1 MWAFSAAAFTAS
13 FGLVLVAEMGDKTQF
28 IAMSFAAKHSPY
40 KVLLGVFLATVAN
53 FAIMVAIGQLI
64 TTVVPIDVISLAA
77 SLSFIAFG
85 LWTLRSEKPKE
96 ENSKPSRFGVVGAV
110 AAAFFIAEFG
120 DKTQLTTISLAA
132 EYQSVLAVL
141 AGAVLGM
148 LGADGVGIVVG
159 VSLCKRLPE
168 RTLKWI
174 SAVIFIIFGLVG
186 VYEVLARQIGL
197 TNTALALSFLSLFCI
212 LATSFATRKNRR
224 SPAAANNPP
233 CAE

>member
-1 MWAFSAAAFTAS
+1 MFSAAAFTAS

-53 FAIMVAIGQLI
+53 FAIMVVIGQLI

-85 LWTLRSEKPKE
+85 LWTLRPGKPKE
-96 ENSKPSRFGVVGAV
+96 ETPKPSRFGVVGAIAV
-110 AAAFFIAEFG
+110 AFFIAEFG

-132 EYQSVLAVL
+132 EYRSALAVL

-148 LGADGVGIVVG
+148 LVADGAGIAVG
-159 VSLCKRLPE
+159 VFLCKRLPE
-168 RTLKWI
+168 KTLKWI
-174 SAVIFIIFGLVG
+174 SAVIFIVFGLVG

-197 TNTALALSFLSLFCI
+197 TYTTLTLLFISVFCI
-212 LATSFATRKNRR
+212 LATVFSTRKKTNLTT
-224 SPAAANNPP
+224 ANHPP
-233 CAE
+233 LPIEKP